1 MSDPSRQD
9 MAAQTV
15 SIWFVSVIGKATK
28 KSLRKL
34 DANSGTICF
43 RAFCHAYWGC
53 RKVDCNGC
61 LAKLKDM
68 KFGKKVLTSLILDN
82 PYESEILKNYLES
95 KGLAVQDVL
104 EACLAKMQEGKY
116 TCPVI
121 GNRMGD
127 LGRWLKSRTNLE
139 KVAMLVFLLGGI
151 FLLWS
156 HHCPVCKTCILKRDH
171 HCWFAGTCVG
181 HANHRYFFV
190 LIVYIVMAGVY
201 CNLYNWSFVWS
212 VKGEFSLWTIV
223 SFIAPHVSIVLGYE
237 SLYSFLITSL
247 STIGFSLTF
256 LFSWLLQIQL
266 AQVVH
271 GQTRYERKKGIKEY
285 DQGLWENLRQI
296 LGNRMFLVFLFPWI
310 PSSVPGD
317 GTKFYSHSQ
326 KVI

>member
-1 MSDPSRQD
+1 
-9 MAAQTV
+9 
-15 SIWFVSVIGKATK
+15 
-28 KSLRKL
+28 
-34 DANSGTICF
+34 
-43 RAFCHAYWGC
+43 
-53 RKVDCNGC
+53 
-61 LAKLKDM
+61 
-68 KFGKKVLTSLILDN
+68 
-82 PYESEILKNYLES
+82 
-95 KGLAVQDVL
+95 
-104 EACLAKMQEGKY
+104 
-116 TCPVI
+116 
-121 GNRMGD
+121 MGD

-151 FLLWS
+151 FLLWYELCHIASFNHDGWSMGYIFNVCLGIIFAVNIYGNWVMMMLSDPTGRDIVFPCGPTPPGWRYCDVCVANRPPRS

-190 LIVYIVMAGVY
+190 LIVYIVVAGVY